1 MAPRP
6 VGLALCAKLQKLSR
20 APGQCLLC
28 QTLGVTLIQ
37 ACLVRADTHAKPS
50 AVQSRRRV
58 AGMRAD
64 RGGSDERGAGRR
76 AGGTE
81 CGWVVMH
88 GVPRPR
94 CSAESM
100 PRLRGADTLREPTR
114 CGWEARVA
122 GRRDEYRAVHAG
134 WPDARDRTGQTP
146 FRSGRGRIWSRG
158 SADAAWWPGG
168 MGGGARV
175 GFCKRAGC
183 IRLSVAGWSGR
194 RPSGTPVRV
203 SYPYARMGVSAILK

>member
-100 PRLRGADTLREPTR
+100 PRLRAGRYD
-114 CGWEARVA
+114 CGREARGA
-122 GRRDEYRAVHAG
+122 GRRDEYRALDCALAG
-134 WPDARDRTGQTP
+134 CTRPNGSDAVPLR
-146 FRSGRGRIWSRG
+146 RGLRLVGG

-168 MGGGARV
+168 MGGSARV
-175 GFCKRAGC
+175 GFGKRAGC

-194 RPSGTPVRV
+194 RPNGTPVRV
-203 SYPYARMGVSAILK
+203 GYPYAHIGVSAILK

>member
-50 AVQSRRRV
+50 AVQTRRRV

-100 PRLRGADTLREPTR
+100 PRLRGADTLRAGGSRHRRRAGTVHSMRAGRMRATERVRRRSAPEGVASGRADQPTR
-114 CGWEARVA
+114 PG
-122 GRRDEYRAVHAG
+122 GL
-134 WPDARDRTGQTP
+134 
-146 FRSGRGRIWSRG
+146 
-158 SADAAWWPGG
+158 AAWAA
-168 MGGGARV
+168 ARESDFANV
-175 GFCKRAGC
+175 P
-183 IRLSVAGWSGR
+183 VASD
-194 RPSGTPVRV
+194 
-203 SYPYARMGVSAILK
+203 